1 MLLPRPCGPTSKMAI
16 GPLLLG
22 CLLFLTGCL
31 RPAIISTTHP
41 VQAADASSASEQSG
55 NPQNDSSL
63 QMLSLNPTPTAL
75 TAEGGMIIVPP
86 PENARTP
93 VGESPQNEDVL
104 PDHFRL
110 DSVPVGKQTR
120 PLNCEFQTA
129 SDLVWSYGFPF
140 SWDEI
145 FAVVGPDP
153 NGNPHV
159 GFVGESLD
167 DPPGSIYPD
176 GYGVYAEPI
185 AKGLQSLGIHAEVFY
200 GKTADWLREQIASGS
215 PVMVW
220 ATANMIQRDPEYW
233 TTKDGQRVK
242 GVRGEHTYLVYG
254 YDREGVWVGDPWD
267 GQRKHYPWDVFLASW
282 DILDRM
288 ALMIMTTSDA
298 QSP

>member
-1 MLLPRPCGPTSKMAI
+1 MIVI
-16 GPLLLG
+16 GPSPEQ
-22 CLLFLTGCL
+22 TEVT
-31 RPAIISTTHP
+31 AK
-41 VQAADASSASEQSG
+41 SER
-55 NPQNDSSL
+55 
-63 QMLSLNPTPTAL
+63 
-75 TAEGGMIIVPP
+75 E
-86 PENARTP
+86 PEQTLP
-93 VGESPQNEDVL
+93 ESVILEN
-104 PDHFRL
+104 
-110 DSVPVGKQTR
+110 VPVGKQTR

-129 SDLVWSYGFPF
+129 SDLIWSYGFPYA
-140 SWDEI
+140 WDEI

-153 NGNPHV
+153 KGNPHV

-185 AKGLQSLGIHAEVFY
+185 AEGLQVLGIHAEVFY
-200 GKTADWLREQIASGS
+200 GKSADWLREQIASGN

-220 ATANMIQRDPEYW
+220 ATANMIPRQPVYW
-233 TTKDGQRVK
+233 TTADGQRVK

-254 YDREGVWVGDPWD
+254 YDRDGVWVGDPWD

-288 ALMIMTTSDA
+288 ALVITRTMEA